1 MDSHDLSGAAL
12 RHARATVGAKRPFE
26 ICDLQDPRH
35 TAPRHDVDRAT
46 APPPYIGV
54 ALARRVSAH
63 SRATRFVLD
72 RCKLDF
78 EPRRGGSSR
87 PVRVVYCRVDA
98 SLFITDEL
106 RSACYML
113 VPEKE

>member
-46 APPPYIGV
+46 APPPLYRGGAGAEGFGAQPSHAV
-54 ALARRVSAH
+54 RLGPVQ
-63 SRATRFVLD
+63 TRF
-72 RCKLDF
+72 
-78 EPRRGGSSR
+78 
-87 PVRVVYCRVDA
+87 
-98 SLFITDEL
+98 
-106 RSACYML
+106 
-113 VPEKE
+113 